1 GTHQRAGQLGV
12 VDVREIA
19 ARAGRDAP
27 ARLLHEVD
35 CGLLEAALGEAEIEN
50 VHAGVLLRARPTGRR
65 CGIRDSCGAGD
76 ERQKSRMRLSEIA
89 QRLDLELDGRHGDEA
104 IEIRALAPIEDA
116 GEGDL
121 TFVAA
126 ARYRP
131 LLASTKASAVILA
144 AG

>member
-1 GTHQRAGQLGV
+1 SRWC
-12 VDVREIA
+12 
-19 ARAGRDAP
+19 P
-27 ARLLHEVD
+27 
-35 CGLLEAALGEAEIEN
+35 
-50 VHAGVLLRARPTGRR
+50 LRARPTGRR

-116 GEGDL
+116 VEGDL

-131 LLASTKASAVILA
+131 LLASTRASAVILA
-144 AG
+144 AGEDSCGRPALRARDPYSAFARALALFDHRLRPQPGIHPTSVISATA